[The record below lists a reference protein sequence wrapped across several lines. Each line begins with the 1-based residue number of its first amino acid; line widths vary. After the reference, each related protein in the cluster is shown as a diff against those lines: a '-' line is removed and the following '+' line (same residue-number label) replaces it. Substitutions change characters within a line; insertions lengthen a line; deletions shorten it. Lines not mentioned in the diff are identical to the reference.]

1 MKSSTSGSVN
11 FVWMSLDRPTRSI
24 RLIRTAD
31 GTSEDRGPGPGGTQQ
46 IVVGGG
52 SALGSNL
59 LPFYIPFFTKN
70 ATPFEYLLSTK
81 DTKFTYL
88 V

>member
-31 GTSEDRGPGPGGTQQ
+31 RTSEDRGPGPGGTQQ
-46 IVVGGG
+46 IFVRGG

-59 LPFYIPFFTKN
+59 LPFYIPFFTKKL
-70 ATPFEYLLSTK
+70 PLSYT
-81 DTKFTYL
+81 FY
-88 V
+88 